1 MIVELTP
8 SEMRFGASVG
18 IERRLSALEH
28 KRKDRYGKPKG
39 DPWGIDI
46 TSSMAEL
53 AVAKATGAYWFAH
66 VGSADTELPGDVGN
80 LQVRSTGYAT
90 GCLVLHKADDDDAK
104 FLLVIANAPRFKI
117 AGWMFGK
124 DGKKEKYW
132 KTEWERP
139 CYLVPQD
146 DLTPIAVL
154 K

>member
-8 SEMRFGASVG
+8 SEMRFGAQVG

-39 DPWGIDI
+39 DLWGIDI
-46 TSSMAEL
+46 TSSLSEL
-53 AVAKATGAYWFAH
+53 AVSKATGQYWYAH
-66 VGSADTELPGDVGN
+66 VGSSDVELPGDVGS
-80 LQVRSTGYAT
+80 LQVRSTSYAT

-104 FLLVIANAPRFKI
+104 FILVIANAPRFKI
-117 AGWMFGK
+117 AGWTFGR
-124 DGKKEKYW
+124 DGKQESYW
-132 KTEWERP
+132 KSEWERP

-146 DLTPIAVL
+146 QLKALAVL